1 MNIKWTIALVI
12 LPSTLYAYYGA
23 SIVYGWLTV
32 TFGEFVGYV
41 FFLPALWCILAT
53 AVMAE
58 RDLSRRGEIGPM

>member
-1 MNIKWTIALVI
+1 
-12 LPSTLYAYYGA
+12 
-23 SIVYGWLTV
+23 
-32 TFGEFVGYV
+32 V